1 MSSLKQYL
9 RHLHQVV
16 INSVMINYLVINGT
30 WSDWLRCGYQHCRE
44 LGWHSYHQQRGIPP
58 SLRVLLSNVGSK
70 APVQASFFLGPYR
83 YGCISSVNTSLHLLQ
98 GELTMT
104 NHLSWHLELVDQNLG
119 PTLQQ
124 WISGRTKD
132 KSHLKPNLLSDIE
145 PVSWCICSLLTF
157 TSISKTFLVRHL
169 YYLRGVLWRCR
180 ASI

>member
-9 RHLHQVV
+9 RHLRQVV

-58 SLRVLLSNVGSK
+58 SLRVLLSNVWSK
-70 APVQASFFLGPYR
+70 APVQASFLLGPYR
-83 YGCISSVNTSLHLLQ
+83 YGCISSVNTWPC
-98 GELTMT
+98 
-104 NHLSWHLELVDQNLG
+104 WHLELVGQNLG

-169 YYLRGVLWRCR
+169 YYLRGVLRRCR